1 MKKIVILI
9 FAMAIGAMSYAQD
22 TSKAVGPKLEKVGK
36 EASSHIV
43 TMMKLQGA
51 IGPVTTREI
60 ANAIGRSTRMDAQ
73 ALVIEMNTPGGEMEA
88 TWDIIQD
95 ILASNVP
102 VVMYIYPPGSRAG
115 SAGVYITYACHF
127 AAMAPQT
134 NIGSAHPVG
143 MGGANIDSTLN
154 EKITND
160 AVAKIKTLAAK
171 RHRNEHWGEDAVR
184 NSVSITE
191 FEAVDSNVVNLV
203 ASDLEDLLAK
213 IDGDTVETITGTKVL
228 HTANAQVKE
237 LTIGFADQILQVVSD
252 PNIAYILMAIG
263 MLGLYFEFAN
273 PGAILPGVIGGISL
287 ILALFSFQAL
297 PIRFAG
303 VLLIILAMVL
313 FLLEVKLSSHGILGG
328 GGVLSLFF
336 GSLMLVNDT
345 EFPYKGI
352 SLSVIIPTVIVFT
365 LFFFLAAYLALRTH
379 RRKITTGEAGLIGEV
394 GIAKSVINSLGG
406 TVMVHGALWNAV
418 SVAAVEEGKQVR
430 VYEVKSMQLKVEQV

>member
-1 MKKIVILI
+1 MRKIFILI
-9 FAMAIGAMSYAQD
+9 IAMTIGVVSFAQD
-22 TSKAVGPKLEKVGK
+22 TSKSIGPKPEKAGK
-36 EASSHIV
+36 EPLSRIV
-43 TMMKLQGA
+43 TMIKLQGA

-60 ANAIGRSTRMDAQ
+60 INAISRSTRMDAQ
-73 ALVIEMNTPGGEMEA
+73 ALVIELNTPGGEMEA

-102 VVMYIYPPGSRAG
+102 VVVYVYPPGSRAA
-115 SAGVYITYACHF
+115 SAGVYITYASHI

-171 RHRNEHWGEDAVR
+171 RHRNANWAENAVR
-184 NSVSITE
+184 KSVSITE
-191 FEAVDSNVVNLV
+191 FEAKDSSVVNLV

-213 IDGDTVETITGTKVL
+213 IDGDTVETITGIKVL
-228 HTANAQVKE
+228 HTADAQVKE
-237 LTIGFADQILQVVSD
+237 LTIGFADQVLHIISD

-313 FLLEVKLSSHGILGG
+313 FLLEVKLSSHGVLGG

-352 SLSVIIPTVIVFT
+352 SLSVIIPTVLVFT
-365 LFFFLAAYLALRTH
+365 VFFFLAAYLALRTH
-379 RRKITTGEAGLIGEV
+379 KRKVTTGEAGLVGEV
-394 GIAKSVINSLGG
+394 GISKSKVNSDGG
-406 TVMVHGALWNAV
+406 NVYVHGALWKAV
-418 SVAAVEEGKQVR
+418 SDVAIEDGKHIRVVEVSG
-430 VYEVKSMQLKVEQV
+430 MQLKVEQI